1 MACFWRCFLLARCCC
16 DFLGGSWYCGVVRE
30 KFLVAL
36 LAVFADVLVA
46 FCLGL
51 ALWTFVALSGVPG
64 GIT

>member
-1 MACFWRCFLLARCCC
+1 
-16 DFLGGSWYCGVVRE
+16 VVRE